1 MEILKNKATVIL
13 IVMILG
19 ASYIGALDN
28 SSLDDNIKDS
38 NNTIT
43 VNA

>member
-1 MEILKNKATVIL
+1 MEILKSRATIAL

-28 SSLDDNIKDS
+28 SSLEDNTQNS
-38 NNTIT
+38 ANTIT